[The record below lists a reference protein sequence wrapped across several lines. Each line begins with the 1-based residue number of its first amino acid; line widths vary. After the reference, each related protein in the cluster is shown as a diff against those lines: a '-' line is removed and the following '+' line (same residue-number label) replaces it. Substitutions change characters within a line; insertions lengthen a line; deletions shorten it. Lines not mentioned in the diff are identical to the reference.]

1 MCDKQQYFENLRA
14 EYSALIDYH
23 NSIVTHRF
31 TLLGFFLA
39 TVGIIIQNEVKPQNA
54 LLIIALT
61 IALYIIERRN
71 RVLYTQMGK
80 RAMEIENLHWDLIR
94 YKNENEIIELP
105 LFCRFRSDELLR
117 EKLGKKLSDELEK
130 ETNKPKFLDLEKV
143 RISFLPASHSVGLDW
158 LYLSVAF
165 YAVGHLFYYI
175 FK

>member
-39 TVGIIIQNEVKPQNA
+39 TVGIIIQNGVTPQDA

-61 IALYIIERRN
+61 ITLYIIERRN

-80 RAMEIENLHWDLIR
+80 RAMEIENVHWDLIR
-94 YKNENEIIELP
+94 YKNEHEIIELP
-105 LFCRFRSDELLR
+105 LFCRFRSKELR

-130 ETNKPKFLDLEKV
+130 EITTKPKFLDKV
-143 RISFLPASHSVGLDW
+143 KISFLPASHSVGLDW

-175 FK
+175 FKC

>member
-1 MCDKQQYFENLRA
+1 MCDKQQDFENLRT

-39 TVGIIIQNEVKPQNA
+39 TVGIIIQKEVTPPNA

-61 IALYIIERRN
+61 ITLYIIERRN

-80 RAMEIENLHWDLIR
+80 RAMEIEHAHWNLIQ
-94 YKNENEIIELP
+94 YKNEHEIIELP
-105 LFCRFRSDELLR
+105 LFCRFRSKELR
-117 EKLGKKLSDELEK
+117 EKLGKKLSDELEN
-130 ETNKPKFLDLEKV
+130 EITTKPKFLNKV
-143 RISFLPASHSVGLDW
+143 KISILPASHSVGLDW

-165 YAVGHLFYYI
+165 YALGHLIYYLI
-175 FK
+175 KC